1 MAQSQVI
8 EHPQK
13 DYQAQPSTVTVRV
26 CKGCGKHY
34 VGLMKRK
41 AEEEAM
47 AMVREAQR
55 NIKSDLG
62 KVRELTLEAHI
73 LMDSAGG
80 YCRPCSVNRWQGWG
94 SKS

>member
-1 MAQSQVI
+1 MAQSQVV

-13 DYQAQPSTVTVRV
+13 DYQAQPSTVTD
-26 CKGCGKHY
+26 
-34 VGLMKRK
+34 VGMRTRK